1 VVRGQLQPSV
11 FREFQFNDNFLA
23 NLADHNLHVLQK
35 VEKIIL
41 VTEFDVSK
49 F

>member
-11 FREFQFNDNFLA
+11 FREFQFSDIFFA
-23 NLADHNLHVLQK
+23 NLADPNLQVLEK
-35 VEKIIL
+35 VEKIKL
-41 VTEFDVSK
+41 VTKFDVSK